1 MEVISNQDI
10 HYGITVPDFIKCLA
24 RLKDEKSD
32 GLRGTTS
39 DHYIH
44 CSHQFKVYIA
54 ILVNAMFVHGYTPSG
69 LIESVVTSIPKDIR
83 GDLCNSDNYRGIA
96 LCSALCK
103 LIDIIIIDKYGHL
116 LSTSELQFAFKPEH
130 STNVCRPYYNL

>member
-1 MEVISNQDI
+1 MYV
-10 HYGITVPDFIKCLA
+10 
-24 RLKDEKSD
+24 
-32 GLRGTTS
+32 
-39 DHYIH
+39 
-44 CSHQFKVYIA
+44 A

-69 LIESVVTSIPKDIR
+69 LLESVVTSIPKDIR

-116 LSTSELQFAFKPEH
+116 LFTSELQFAFKPEH
-130 STNVCRPYYNL
+130 STNLCTSVLKEMCSY